1 MRARP
6 TASAY
11 APNMKFRSTY
21 AVAAAIAWFGLVL
34 GMVLTVFNVN
44 PLTTIAP
51 NSLGLNDDGIAGLI
65 GRVVDSLSYFTNLSN
80 LIVAVV
86 LTMLARNSTRGGA
99 VWHAMRMDS
108 LVMISITGLIYAL
121 VLAPDAQVEGVDLVV
136 NAIKHYIVPALTVV
150 IWLIAGPRRQVTFGS
165 IFTALVLPLAWAAY
179 TLVRGVFIDAYPY
192 GFVNVAD
199 FGLQAVLVNIAGI
212 AAFGI
217 VLGLIFWGLDR
228 LISTV
233 GKSATQ

>member
-1 MRARP
+1 
-6 TASAY
+6 
-11 APNMKFRSTY
+11 MKFRVTY
-21 AVAAAIAWFGLVL
+21 AVAASIAWFGLAL

-86 LTMLARNSTRGGA
+86 LTMLARKSARGG
-99 VWHAMRMDS
+99 VSWHAVRMDS

-121 VLAPDAQVEGVDLVV
+121 VLAPDAQVEGVDIVV

-150 IWLIAGPRRQVTFGS
+150 IWLIDILS
-165 IFTALVLPLAWAAY
+165 IPGIDQPSRPCMASV
-179 TLVRGVFIDAYPY
+179 VFIRADAMSGSRSNPALSASR
-192 GFVNVAD
+192 NSS
-199 FGLQAVLVNIAGI
+199 
-212 AAFGI
+212 
-217 VLGLIFWGLDR
+217 DR
-228 LISTV
+228 CTIERALC
-233 GKSATQ
+233 

>member
-1 MRARP
+1 
-6 TASAY
+6 
-11 APNMKFRSTY
+11 MKFRVTH
-21 AVAAAIAWFGLVL
+21 AVAASIAWFGLAL

-44 PLTTIAP
+44 PLTTIYP

-86 LTMLARNSTRGGA
+86 LTMLARNSTRGGVA
-99 VWHAMRMDS
+99 WHAVRMDS
-108 LVMISITGLIYAL
+108 LVMISITGLIYAV
-121 VLAPDAQVEGVDLVV
+121 VLAPYAQVEGVDIVV

-150 IWLIAGPRRQVTFGS
+150 IWLILGPRRQVTLGS
-165 IFTALVLPLAWAAY
+165 IFTALVIPLAWAAY
-179 TLVRGVFIDAYPY
+179 TLVRGVFIGAYPY

-199 FGLQAVLVNIAGI
+199 FGLQSVLVNIAGI

-233 GKSATQ
+233 RRSPVQ

>member
-1 MRARP
+1 MNNR
-6 TASAY
+6 
-11 APNMKFRSTY
+11 RSP
-21 AVAAAIAWFGLVL
+21 VV
-34 GMVLTVFNVN
+34 
-44 PLTTIAP
+44 
-51 NSLGLNDDGIAGLI
+51 NDDGIAGLI

-99 VWHAMRMDS
+99 VWHAVRMDS

-121 VLAPDAQVEGVDLVV
+121 VLAPDAQVEGVDIVV

-150 IWLIAGPRRQVTFGS
+150 IWLILGPRRQVTFGS
-165 IFTALVLPLAWAAY
+165 IFTALVIPLAWAAY
-179 TLVRGVFIDAYPY
+179 TLVRGLFIDAYPY

-199 FGLQAVLVNIAGI
+199 LGLQSVLVNIAGI
-212 AAFGI
+212 AAFGM

-233 GKSATQ
+233 RKSAVQ

>member
-1 MRARP
+1 
-6 TASAY
+6 
-11 APNMKFRSTY
+11 MKFWVTH
-21 AVAAAIAWFGLVL
+21 AVAASIAWFGLAL

-44 PLTTIAP
+44 PRTTIAQ
-51 NSLGLNDDGIAGLI
+51 NSLGLNYDGIAGLV

-86 LTMLARNSTRGGA
+86 LTMLARKSARGG
-99 VWHAMRMDS
+99 VSWHAVRMDS
-108 LVMISITGLIYAL
+108 LVMISITELIHAI
-121 VLAPDAQVEGVDLVV
+121 VLAPEAQVEGVDIVV

-150 IWLIAGPRRQVTFGS
+150 IWLILGPRRQVTFGS
-165 IFTALVLPLAWAAY
+165 IFTALVIPLAWAAY

-199 FGLQAVLVNIAGI
+199 LGLQSVLVHIAGI
-212 AAFGI
+212 AAFGM

-233 GKSATQ
+233 RKSAVQ